1 MAIEIVD
8 YLHVGHK
15 EAGPGKEIEQF
26 KLWIRQKDG
35 REFGVSVNITFET
48 MTQRIISVDYTPA
61 ARDLAPR
68 SGRVTIRQ

>member
-1 MAIEIVD
+1 M
-8 YLHVGHK
+8 
-15 EAGPGKEIEQF
+15 EQF